1 MMTDIPFC
9 CAGLYMV
16 NEGTLTLATL
26 ITLSS
31 PITEFSLLGAFV
43 ELGTLPLYNSI
54 SAIDCAFAFII
65 MKSVNV
71 KLISFFINYRFRGSQ
86 PFKTFAIV
94 NFFLSS
100 SVNCFAHSILFAASD
115 DGP

>member
-9 CAGLYMV
+9 TVGLYMV
-16 NEGTLTLATL
+16 IDGTLTLVTL

-31 PITEFSLLGAFV
+31 PITEFSLLGAMV
-43 ELGTLPLYNSI
+43 ELVTLPLYNSI
-54 SAIDCAFAFII
+54 SAIDCAFAVII
-65 MKSVNV
+65 NRMKV
-71 KLISFFINYRFRGSQ
+71 KLIIFFISYRFRGSQ

-100 SVNCFAHSILFAASD
+100 SVNCFAHPILFAASA

>member
-1 MMTDIPFC
+1 MMTDMPFC

-16 NEGTLTLATL
+16 IEGTLTLATL

-31 PITEFSLLGAFV
+31 PITEFSLLGALV

-54 SAIDCAFAFII
+54 SAIDCAFAFITNR
-65 MKSVNV
+65 MKV
-71 KLISFFINYRFRGSQ
+71 KLISFFISYRFRGSQ

-100 SVNCFAHSILFAASD
+100 SVNCFAHSILFAGSD